1 MEHGVLKMSGYFVYL
16 LEEKEAGKKSYRTIM
31 ALATATKSFQMKD
44 KYERENPK
52 NKYRITVMD
61 LMKE

>member
-1 MEHGVLKMSGYFVYL
+1 MSGYFVYL
-16 LEEKEAGKKSYRTIM
+16 LEEKEVGKKSYRTIM

-44 KYERENPK
+44 KYERANPK
-52 NKYRITVMD
+52 NKYRVTVMD

>member
-1 MEHGVLKMSGYFVYL
+1 MSGYFVYL
-16 LEEKEAGKKSYRTIM
+16 LEEKEAGKKSYKTIM
-31 ALATATKSFQMKD
+31 ALATATKSFKMKD

-61 LMKE
+61 LMDKEV